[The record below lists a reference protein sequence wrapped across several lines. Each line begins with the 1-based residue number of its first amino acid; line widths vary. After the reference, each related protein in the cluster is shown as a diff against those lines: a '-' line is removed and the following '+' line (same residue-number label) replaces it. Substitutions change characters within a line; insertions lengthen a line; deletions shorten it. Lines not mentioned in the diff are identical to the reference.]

1 MASFCT
7 DSRPATFEIDWTRK
21 DRSLKSV
28 TYINATTSRFPRT
41 QFDLSLIRGGPFYRA
56 QQAARLIRQGQ
67 WNHARRV
74 TVAVALTWL
83 PLVAITA
90 IHNPTALTSLLRD
103 YRVYARLLIAVPVLL
118 IGQLMMDVR
127 FRMIVSHIGEAH
139 LIGSQ
144 DWPRLDSIVGMV
156 KRLRDSI
163 WPETAILVLVLI
175 HTAMT
180 FRTQIDSTPWIA
192 SGTRLNLHLT
202 PAGWYGVL
210 VSATFF
216 QFLLGLGLWKWLLW
230 AIFAFRFSR
239 LDLQLVPTHP
249 DRHGGLGFLGLTPI
263 AFAPISF
270 AASAAIGST
279 WRHDILVHGAR
290 LASFK
295 LPALVLLI
303 LIALIALGP
312 LAFFA
317 PRLGALRRQGI
328 LDYGALGQIHST
340 GFHDKWIHQ
349 RTGHEAELL
358 TAEEISTL
366 CDYGGSYER
375 LKGMTPFPADRG
387 AYVALGASVLVPMLP
402 AVLAVVPLIVIV
414 KDLLNA
420 MR

>member
-1 MASFCT
+1 
-7 DSRPATFEIDWTRK
+7 
-21 DRSLKSV
+21 LKPV

-41 QFDLSLIRGGPFYRA
+41 QVDLSLIRGGPFYRA
-56 QQAARLIRQGQ
+56 QQAVRVIQQGR
-67 WNHARRV
+67 WNHAKRV
-74 TVAVALTWL
+74 TVAIALTWL

-90 IHNPTALTSLLRD
+90 LNNPTALTSLLRD
-103 YRVYARLLIAVPVLL
+103 YRVYARLLIGVPVLL
-118 IGQLMMDVR
+118 IGQLMMDER

-139 LIGSQ
+139 LIGVQ
-144 DWPRLDSIVGMV
+144 DWPRLDSIVAMV
-156 KRLRDSI
+156 KRVRDSVF
-163 WPETAILVLVLI
+163 PEAAILVLVII
-175 HTAMT
+175 HTVMT
-180 FRTQIDSTPWIA
+180 SRTQIDATPWIA
-192 SGTRLNLHLT
+192 SGVRPDLHLT
-202 PAGWYGVL
+202 PAGWYAVS
-210 VSATFF
+210 VSATVF

-230 AIFAFRFSR
+230 ALFAFRFSR
-239 LDLQLVPTHP
+239 LDLQLIPTHP
-249 DRHGGLGFLGLTPI
+249 DRHGGLGFLGLAPI

-303 LIALIALGP
+303 LVALIALGP
-312 LAFFA
+312 LAFFS

-340 GFHDKWIHQ
+340 GFHDKWIHH

-366 CDYGGSYER
+366 CDYGGSYEK

-387 AYVALGASVLVPMLP
+387 AYVALAASVVVPMLP
-402 AVLAVVPLIVIV
+402 AVIAVVPLIVVV
-414 KDLLNA
+414 KDLLSA

>member
-1 MASFCT
+1 MN
-7 DSRPATFEIDWTRK
+7 P
-21 DRSLKSV
+21 V
-28 TYINATTSRFPRT
+28 TYINAAASRFPRT
-41 QFDLSLIRGGPFYRA
+41 QFDLSLVRGGPFYRA
-56 QQAARLIRQGQ
+56 QQAVRLIRPGE
-67 WNHARRV
+67 WNHLRR
-74 TVAVALTWL
+74 VAVAIAIAWL
-83 PLVAITA
+83 PLVVITA
-90 IHNPTALTSLLRD
+90 VHNPTALNSLLRD

-118 IGQLMMDVR
+118 VGQLMMDVR
-127 FRMIVSHIGEAH
+127 FRMIVAHIGEAN
-139 LIGSQ
+139 LLGIE
-144 DWPRLDSIVGMV
+144 DWPRLDSTIALV

-163 WPETAILVLVLI
+163 FPEAAILALVVI
-175 HTAMT
+175 HTAT
-180 FRTQIDSTPWIA
+180 TLRRQVDATPWLA
-192 SGTRLNLHLT
+192 SGVQPDLHLT
-202 PAGWYGVL
+202 AAGWYGVL
-210 VSATFF
+210 VSATIF

-230 AIFAFRFSR
+230 ALFAFKFSR
-239 LDLQLVPTHP
+239 LDLKLIPIHP

-263 AFAPISF
+263 AFTPISF
-270 AASAAIGST
+270 AAATAIGST

-303 LIALIALGP
+303 LITLIALGP

-317 PRLGALRRQGI
+317 PRLGTLRRQGI
-328 LDYGALGQIHST
+328 LDYGALGQIHSM

-402 AVLAVVPLIVIV
+402 AVIAVVPLIVIV
-414 KDLLNA
+414 KDLLKA